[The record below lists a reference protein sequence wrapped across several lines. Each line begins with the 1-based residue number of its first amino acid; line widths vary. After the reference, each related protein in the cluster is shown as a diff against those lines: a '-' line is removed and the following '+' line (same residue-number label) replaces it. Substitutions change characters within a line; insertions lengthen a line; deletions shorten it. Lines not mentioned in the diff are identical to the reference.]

1 MLRIRIFDGAGKI
14 IVDISE
20 GETKNGAHDQRV
32 NEMRVYGTGD
42 LEITFSS
49 PVHRGHGYA
58 ACSVRFTIGRLM
70 AAVAVIAILLA
81 WLDVR
86 AAAALAGLGLVVI
99 FPAAIAPPGR
109 RLEAASWASSLQQA
123 VMLLYLY
130 ATWATAWCVLGHC
143 PRPSLDDPKY
153 ISPVVEVPYV
163 MFAFSIF
170 FGWII
175 CICTGLLL
183 TTACCVRR
191 SNFRPLLALPFA
203 RLVGYFILFWDP
215 LGVFYW
221 YMD

>member
-1 MLRIRIFDGAGKI
+1 
-14 IVDISE
+14 
-20 GETKNGAHDQRV
+20 
-32 NEMRVYGTGD
+32 MRFPR
-42 LEITFSS
+42 L
-49 PVHRGHGYA
+49 
-58 ACSVRFTIGRLM
+58 RFTIGRLM

-86 AAAALAGLGLVVI
+86 AALALVGLGLVVI
-99 FPAAIAPPGR
+99 TPAAIAPRGR
-109 RLEAASWASSLQQA
+109 RLEAASWASSLQPA

-130 ATWATAWCVLGHC
+130 VTWATAWCVLGHC

-170 FGWII
+170 FGWMI

-191 SNFRPLLALPFA
+191 SNFRPLLTLPFA
-203 RLVGYFILFWDP
+203 WLAGYFTLIWTHSESSIGTWTEP
-215 LGVFYW
+215 LRLTRFVYI
-221 YMD
+221 